1 MAIVTRGDISAK
13 RSPKKFIIFHVLI
26 VCLSMVVTP
35 KKVVQSDLFCFLC
48 ASTLGKDRVRI
59 FGKRSVDIP
68 GLIKSAV
75 YIDVTEFSLSKLDV
89 LAAKHDQP
97 LKDAKETITAENSK
111 LKELKE
117 QAAGVAH
124 VCSDTCLEQCLQ
136 GQVSSQAKESV
147 KQHQMACH
155 PGFTIAFDNIDLEI
169 NAKNMT
175 MCKQNRD
182 VHWVNHKMFVNRV
195 SGNSLAHEG
204 PRCDLSLVSNC
215 RFCLV

>member
-1 MAIVTRGDISAK
+1 M
-13 RSPKKFIIFHVLI
+13 
-26 VCLSMVVTP
+26 
-35 KKVVQSDLFCFLC
+35 
-48 ASTLGKDRVRI
+48 
-59 FGKRSVDIP
+59 
-68 GLIKSAV
+68 
-75 YIDVTEFSLSKLDV
+75 SKLDV

-97 LKDAKETITAENSK
+97 LKDAKETIAAENSK

-117 QAAGVAH
+117 QAARVAH
-124 VCSDTCLEQCLQ
+124 VCSGTCLEQCFQ
-136 GQVSSQAKESV
+136 GQVASQAKESV

-175 MCKQNRD
+175 MSKQNRD

-195 SGNSLAHEG
+195 SGNYLAHEG

-215 RFCLV
+215 SFLPSVTDLQRQRFNYIVLVSRVLVEYFDALKPLKDVCIQHIPHKYSKQMSEKSTKVKICFVRKTRCNLIEILRVCM